1 LFFITA
7 GLIFCRY
14 ESTGFLDK
22 NRDEIRDDI
31 MNVLQVSSNSFLKEI
46 LPEVEVVVVAAGAA
60 KAKKRMTLASHF
72 KSQLVDLMAVL
83 DQTLPA
89 YVRCIKPNPEKLPHL
104 FANKD
109 VLGQMNCNN
118 ILETVR
124 LRQQGWAV
132 RRKFEYFYNKNWI
145 LDPSLGHPALMKG
158 ANHQAITAVFG
169 THVIRA
175 AFILSILT
183 IAAGALRKA
192 SVVQSVV
199 AA

>member
-1 LFFITA
+1 MVFVAPKALH
-7 GLIFCRY
+7 IFRRY

-31 MNVLQVSSNSFLKEI
+31 MNVLQGSSNSFLKEI
-46 LPEVEVVVVAAGAA
+46 LPEVEVAVVAAGAA

-72 KSQLVDLMAVL
+72 KSQLIDLMAVL

-89 YVRCIKPNPEKLPHL
+89 YVRCIKPNPEKLPRK

-132 RRKFEYFYNKNWI
+132 RRKFEFFYNKNWI
-145 LDPSLGHPALMKG
+145 LDPSLGHPARMKG
-158 ANHQAITAVFG
+158 ANHQAI
-169 THVIRA
+169 A
-175 AFILSILT
+175 AAYCDF
-183 IAAGALRKA
+183 
-192 SVVQSVV
+192 
-199 AA
+199 